1 MNDEP
6 DVAEA
11 FGRAYERLMAL
22 ADHDPQL
29 ARLIPD
35 DAVTAAIKVP
45 GASLSQIISAA
56 LSGYADREA
65 FGSRAYELRLDP
77 AGRHIRHHLP
87 SFHTITYAELARQV
101 EAIASAWR
109 HAPDLRVGP
118 GDFVGFI
125 GFTGAQYATIDLA
138 CAHAQAIAVPLQAN
152 IAVTDMANIVS
163 DTAPVCLVAS
173 IDHLGIAVDRAI
185 DQPSI
190 ASLVVIDV
198 DPEVDDDRERMEA
211 AQSRLRDAGD
221 RITLTTFA
229 QLVERGAE
237 HRWTPLPPSPDGLE
251 ALSLIM
257 YTSGSTGT
265 PKGAMI
271 PERIANQYWNGIAR
285 MQPTVTLAYA
295 PLNHFMGRNMVSAT
309 LAQGG
314 TVYFTLKSDM
324 SSLFDDLRIARPTFL
339 LFIPRVCELVYQ
351 QYQSELQRLIAAG
364 EAPDAAD
371 AMVCKT
377 MAQSVLGDRLM
388 AGGVGSSPTAPEVR
402 AFIRRC
408 FDIALVDGYGTTE
421 AGGGITSGN
430 HILRTIIEDYRLK
443 DVPELGYRT
452 TDRPYPRGEL
462 LVKSAMAIPGYFKR
476 PQESAAIVDA
486 DGYQMTGDIVE
497 ERGPDHV
504 VWIDRRNNV
513 IKLSQGEYVA
523 IGALEATFIGGSAL
537 IRQIYV
543 YGSSYRSFLLAVV
556 VPDLDV
562 LRDGHGIDPQDE
574 AATRAAIV
582 AELQSIARAAGLKSF
597 EIPRDI
603 LIETEPFS
611 NENGLLSSV
620 RKPLRPNLYRRYGE
634 RLEGLYQDM
643 DRQQHAELALLRRD
657 GAALSTVE
665 RVAGAFKANLGL
677 AALDPASDHCF
688 SDLGGD
694 SLGAVSLSALLE
706 DMFDV
711 AVPVSLILHPAGHA
725 RRLADFIDNARDNG
739 GTGPTFASIHGAGAT
754 VIKASDLTLDRFLDG
769 PALERAEQAA
779 APASQIRHILL
790 TGATGFLGRFLCLTW
805 LERLAQS
812 GGTLTCLIRARD
824 AETARERL
832 VEALGGPDPVLA
844 AHFRILADQ
853 HLEVMTGD
861 LSAPRLG
868 LSPDDFERLAGS
880 VDHIVHPAALVN
892 HRLSYENLF
901 EPNVVGTA
909 ELIRLAVTGRKKGL
923 DYVSST
929 AVPSMHPQ
937 LRENEDMDVRIGGA
951 SCTLSEG
958 YAVGYGASKWAGE
971 VLLREAHELY
981 GLPVNIFRADMILA
995 DRRYVGQINVPDMFT
1010 RLLFSVIVTGTA
1022 PASFYRA
1029 MPDGSRA
1036 RAHYDG
1042 LPVDFIADVVQQL
1055 GDETKD
1061 AFRTYNIVNMH
1072 DDGVSLDSIIDWVAS
1087 AGYPVRRI
1095 AEYSDWLVEFEDRLR
1110 ALPENQRQLSSLAI
1124 TGGFSEPADR
1134 IPSHP
1139 SSRRFVEAVRRLR
1152 AGPLVPQIDEAF
1164 IHKYLADMR
1173 SLNLIPATADLAA
1186 VETV

>member
-6 DVAEA
+6 DLVEA
-11 FGRAYERLMAL
+11 FGRAHERLMAL
-22 ADHDPQL
+22 TDRDPQI

-35 DAVTAAIKVP
+35 DAVTAKIKTP
-45 GASLSQIISAA
+45 GAPLSQIIGAV
-56 LSGYADREA
+56 LSGYAERDA
-65 FGSRAYELRLDP
+65 FGSRAYELRIDA
-77 AGRHIRHHLP
+77 AGRHVRNHLP
-87 SFHTITYAELARQV
+87 SFDVITYADLARQV
-101 EAIASAWR
+101 EAVAGAWR
-109 HAPDLRVGP
+109 HVPNLRVGP
-118 GDFVGFI
+118 GDFVAFI
-125 GFTGAQYATIDLA
+125 GFTGAQYAAIDLA
-138 CAHAQAIAVPLQAN
+138 CAYAQAIAVPLQAN
-152 IAVTDMANIVS
+152 IAVTDMTGILS
-163 DTAPVCLVAS
+163 DTAPVCLIAS
-173 IDHLGIAVDRAI
+173 IDHLSVAVDRAI
-185 DQPSI
+185 DQTTI
-190 ASLVVIDV
+190 RSLVVIDA
-198 DPEVDDDRERMEA
+198 DPEVDDDRERIEA
-211 AQSRLRDAGD
+211 ALDRLRNAED
-221 RITLTTFA
+221 RITLTTFTK
-229 QLVERGAE
+229 LVEQGSQYP
-237 HRWTPLPPSPDGLE
+237 WSPLPPSSDGLE

-324 SSLFDDLRIARPTFL
+324 SSLFEDLRIARPTFL

-351 QYQSELQRLIAAG
+351 QYQAELQRLVASGETPQAA
-364 EAPDAAD
+364 EATVCD
-371 AMVCKT
+371 AMGKT
-377 MAQSVLGDRLM
+377 VLGDRLL

-402 AFIRRC
+402 AFLRSC
-408 FDIALVDGYGTTE
+408 FDIAFVEGYGTTE

-430 HILRTIIEDYRLK
+430 RILRAIIQDYRLK

-462 LVKSAMAIPGYFKR
+462 LVKSTMAIPGYFKR
-476 PQESAAIVDA
+476 PKESAAIVDA
-486 DGYQMTGDIVE
+486 DGYQLTGDIVE

-523 IGALEATFIGGSAL
+523 IGGLEATFVGGSSL

-556 VPDLDV
+556 VPDPNA
-562 LRDGHGIDPQDE
+562 LRDGQGIDLQDKV
-574 AATRAAIV
+574 ATKTAIM
-582 AELQSIARAAGLKSF
+582 AELQSVARAAGLKSF

-611 NENGLLSSV
+611 HENGLLSSV

-634 RLEGLYQDM
+634 RLEALYQDM
-643 DRQQHAELALLRRD
+643 DRQQHTELALLRQDDR
-657 GAALSTVE
+657 AATVE

-677 AALDPASDHCF
+677 AAIDPASDQCF

-706 DMFDV
+706 DIFDV
-711 AVPVSLILHPAGHA
+711 AVPVSLILHPAGSA

-739 GTGPTFASIHGAGAT
+739 STGPTFATVHGPGAT
-754 VIKASDLTLDRFLDG
+754 VIKASDLTLDRFFDG
-769 PALERAEQAA
+769 QTLELAEQAA
-779 APASQIRHILL
+779 APAREIRHVLL
-790 TGATGFLGRFLCLTW
+790 TGATGFLGRFLCLSW
-805 LERLAQS
+805 LERLAQK
-812 GGTLTCLIRARD
+812 GGTVTCLIRARD

-832 VEALGGPDPVLA
+832 IDVLGGPDPLLA
-844 AHFRILADQ
+844 AHFKTLAEQ
-853 HLEVMTGD
+853 HLKVITGD

-868 LSPDDFERLAGS
+868 LAPEQFERLADS
-880 VDHIVHPAALVN
+880 IDHIVHPAALVN

-909 ELIRLAVTGRKKGL
+909 ELIRLALTGRKKGF
-923 DYVSST
+923 DNVSST
-929 AVPSMHPQ
+929 AVPAMHPP
-937 LRENEDMDVRIGGA
+937 LRGDEDLDVRVGGA
-951 SCTLSEG
+951 SCKLSDG

-1010 RLLFSVIVTGTA
+1010 RLLFSVIMTGTA
-1022 PASFYRA
+1022 PASFYQVG
-1029 MPDGSRA
+1029 PDGSRP

-1042 LPVDFIADVVQQL
+1042 LPVDFIAEVMQQL
-1055 GDETKD
+1055 GEETQG

-1072 DDGVSLDSIIDWVAS
+1072 DDGVSLDSVIDWVAS
-1087 AGYPVRRI
+1087 AGYSVRRI
-1095 AEYSDWLVEFEDRLR
+1095 AEYSDWLAEFEDRLR

-1124 TGGFSEPADR
+1124 TGGFSEPAD
-1134 IPSHP
+1134 PTPAHP
-1139 SSRRFVEAVRRLR
+1139 SSRRFVEAVRNLR

-1173 SLNLIPATADLAA
+1173 SLDLIAATVEIAEVEPA
-1186 VETV
+1186 